1 MDQLKIT
8 WIKSFIGRPES
19 QRRII
24 RSLGLHRLHHSV
36 VHADTPTMRGMIN
49 KVSHMVTVEKVE
61 GN

>member
-8 WIKSFIGRPES
+8 WVKSFIGRPES

-36 VHADTPTMRGMIN
+36 VHADTPTIRGMIN
-49 KVSHMVTVEKVE
+49 KVSHMVTVEKLE
-61 GN
+61 GS